1 MTPLKFIY
9 FPFVIGIVLI
19 PDEIYGKRPNKI
31 VNGTDAA
38 ITEFP
43 GVVSI
48 QNWGYHFCGGVLIT
62 KRHVLTAAH
71 CLTNVD
77 GTSKLVRLLDK
88 DAFTVA
94 TGSSNCQ
101 KPQHVYNIEK
111 FDIYPHYTVRPPQ
124 VYNDIGIITLAE
136 EIIVDEKQRPMRLST
151 SYCGAGQF
159 ATVVGWGYLHDGGGT
174 TAKLQ
179 KAPVITLSNPECIR
193 RLPYPIGQH
202 QICGFYKNGVG
213 FCDGDS
219 GGPLIH
225 NGVVIGVVSMGYAC
239 GAGLPDIYTRVHS
252 YLPWIYRTVF
262 KFKR

>member
-1 MTPLKFIY
+1 MNLFWA
-9 FPFVIGIVLI
+9 
-19 PDEIYGKRPNKI
+19 EIYGKRPNKI

-124 VYNDIGIITLAE
+124 VYNDIGIITVSNDESLML
-136 EIIVDEKQRPMRLST
+136 IIAQKNDFLEQVKIFFCVLLENVCLLKYFLDST
-151 SYCGAGQF
+151 TFFS
-159 ATVVGWGYLHDGGGT
+159 VVL
-174 TAKLQ
+174 
-179 KAPVITLSNPECIR
+179 TLINSK
-193 RLPYPIGQH
+193 G
-202 QICGFYKNGVG
+202 
-213 FCDGDS
+213 
-219 GGPLIH
+219 
-225 NGVVIGVVSMGYAC
+225 
-239 GAGLPDIYTRVHS
+239 
-252 YLPWIYRTVF
+252 
-262 KFKR
+262 